1 MEHLLLFVPKH
12 MCIVPLFIRVAM
24 LCTHVRL
31 KREARQQ
38 EAWAQSW
45 IWPLSNRFRSSGKS
59 ATLFN
64 PPPTCFL
71 PPEPTNPHSLTRRKQ
86 APNEDRRQ
94 HHPTA
99 LHFPRGRLRPPRLGC
114 ASLQHRRP
122 ARGANLVKPGDRG
135 APAPRPRGIKT
146 RCRHTRKPSNS
157 SLCVAL
163 PSSSALP
170 SNSALPISS
179 AVPCSTTM
187 PQSTTLP

>member
-1 MEHLLLFVPKH
+1 
-12 MCIVPLFIRVAM
+12 MCIVPHFISVAM
-24 LCTHVRL
+24 LFTHIRL
-31 KREARQQ
+31 KREARLQ
-38 EAWAQSW
+38 ETHGASRCGRCQIGFAHPLGDFQS
-45 IWPLSNRFRSSGKS
+45 
-59 ATLFN
+59 
-64 PPPTCFL
+64 
-71 PPEPTNPHSLTRRKQ
+71 PEPTHPHSLTRRKQ
-86 APNEDRRQ
+86 TPNEDRRQ

-122 ARGANLVKPGDRG
+122 ARGANLVKPGGG

-187 PQSTTLP
+187 PQSITLP